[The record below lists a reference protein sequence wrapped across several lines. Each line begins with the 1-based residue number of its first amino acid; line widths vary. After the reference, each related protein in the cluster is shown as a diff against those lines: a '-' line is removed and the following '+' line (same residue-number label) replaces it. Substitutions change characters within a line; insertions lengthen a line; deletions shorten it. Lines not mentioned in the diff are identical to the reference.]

1 MCATTT
7 ATATIATVLLC
18 MQAVLLVQNIVD
30 CEFFLDL
37 TGDFAELWRLMPE
50 MRNAIDLPTV
60 RSSARHGSGGEDSED
75 SEDSMH
81 GFIAPDVSSTHSLL
95 AIV

>member
-1 MCATTT
+1 MFC
-7 ATATIATVLLC
+7 VC
-18 MQAVLLVQNIVD
+18 MQAVLLVQSIVD

-37 TGDFAELWRLMPE
+37 TGHFAELWRLMPE

-75 SEDSMH
+75 SMH
-81 GFIAPDVSSTHSLL
+81 GFIASDVSSTHSLL
-95 AIV
+95 AVV